1 MGKIAGNTG
10 IGRSNDAAE
19 IKGDEL
25 GGVVRG
31 WKIGDFEADDCDLR
45 DGDFLDCADWVT

>member
-1 MGKIAGNTG
+1 MGKIAGDAG

-31 WKIGDFEADDCDLR
+31 WKIGDFGADEGWPGAIIEMRL
-45 DGDFLDCADWVT
+45 